1 MIRRPPRSTLFPYT
15 TLFRSRRRRKGE
27 KKLAELEA
35 RLERAKSSRH
45 RMGPRQRREL
55 REYERR
61 LDDAR
66 GGFFGADW
74 LTALLVFEALDTD
87 YVYVDSPGG
96 DFGGGFGDGG
106 DWGGGD

>member
-35 RLERAKSSRH
+35 RLQRAKANRH
-45 RMGPRQRREL
+45 RMGPRQRSQL
-55 REYERR
+55 RDYERR
-61 LDDAR
+61 LVDAR

-87 YVYVDSPGG
+87 YVYVDDPSGFADGG
-96 DFGGGFGDGG
+96 WGDGG
-106 DWGGGD
+106 DW